1 MDKIVNIQYI
11 DPNTLQLQNYSVE
24 DESLISNTEVSVT
37 FDSFQDYLEY
47 FILDLN
53 KNILFSNTAGYPN
66 YKIQDNNV
74 IIDPQND
81 LEVNG
86 FSEGQYYTIYNFLK
100 RKISSSPNNTFYI
113 QNISSDRTELRL
125 NTTQISN
132 LDVVELTNEFVNEIS
147 FSPNSYLDF
156 YLNFGNNKLLIAN
169 NIFLDNTIP
178 NDPTILIKLY
188 EPLPVNFSFN
198 SQCWIVEQIAESQAY
213 QIALQTIHE

>member
-74 IIDPQND
+74 IIDP
-81 LEVNG
+81 
-86 FSEGQYYTIYNFLK
+86 
-100 RKISSSPNNTFYI
+100 
-113 QNISSDRTELRL
+113 
-125 NTTQISN
+125 
-132 LDVVELTNEFVNEIS
+132 
-147 FSPNSYLDF
+147 
-156 YLNFGNNKLLIAN
+156 
-169 NIFLDNTIP
+169 
-178 NDPTILIKLY
+178 
-188 EPLPVNFSFN
+188 
-198 SQCWIVEQIAESQAY
+198 
-213 QIALQTIHE
+213 